1 MGAFVTLVNGIVSL
15 FLFAWFIAGNVWVY
29 SNYSKVQY
37 DLTIGTSLA
46 STYCD
51 KTTYLFT
58 FWTITVSYI
67 ITGLSCIIGVM
78 ICCCACVCGFAFFAA
93 KK

>member
-1 MGAFVTLVNGIVSL
+1 MLYIVTWCYVMLCNLIL
-15 FLFAWFIAGNVWVY
+15 FTFILKGNVWVY

-37 DLTIGTSLA
+37 TDSTAT

-58 FWTITVSYI
+58 FWIITVSYI
-67 ITGLSCIIGVM
+67 VTGVSLICGLLSI
-78 ICCCACVCGFAFFAA
+78 CVCVLIAVFVW
-93 KK
+93 